1 MKVKFIVLILIT
13 LSGFPFPTA
22 GDAPK
27 RDYWPTQDWRVSA
40 PEEQGMKSAVLEK
53 LTTYVQEKL
62 PKTLSV
68 VVIRH
73 GYITYERYYSGGP
86 NDPRPI
92 WSATKAILSA
102 LVGIAIQQGQL
113 KSLDQKMMDFFSE
126 YTYKAAKEA
135 YDITIRHLLTMS
147 DGLAGNLQD
156 VFLSSMLSSPVRRNP
171 GKVFTYNCVSPQIIS
186 MIISKSTG
194 MNALV
199 FGKKHLFAP
208 LGMSSVIW
216 GGEYGDTR
224 GCYGMALT
232 PRDLAKFCYLFLN
245 MGVWEG
251 RQVVPADWVKESTRS
266 QIMVPRDDKYKSS
279 VGKYYIDRYGY
290 YWWVRP
296 KKAHPAYIAWGFGGQ
311 LGYVIPDLDCMVV
324 IATTD
329 EETQANMLAHIYLSI
344 VDDFVEP
351 SISNK

>member
-1 MKVKFIVLILIT
+1 MKFLLLILMA
-13 LSGFPFPTA
+13 LSAFPMPSA
-22 GDAPK
+22 GDGPK
-27 RDYWPTQDWRVSA
+27 RDYWPTNDWRVSA

-53 LTTYVQEKL
+53 LTKYVQEKL
-62 PKTLSV
+62 PKTQSV

-73 GYITYERYYSGGP
+73 GYITYEKYYSGGP

-113 KSLDQKMMDFFSE
+113 KGLDQKMMDFFPD
-126 YTYKAAKEA
+126 YTKEKVAKEV

-147 DGLAGNLQD
+147 DGVAGID
-156 VFLSSMLSSPVRRNP
+156 IDAFSPSMLSNPARRNP
-171 GKVFTYNCVSPQIIS
+171 GKEFTYNCASPQIIS

-199 FGKKHLFAP
+199 FGKKHLFTP

-216 GGEYGDTR
+216 GGDSGVTR

-232 PRDLAKFCYLFLN
+232 PRDLAKLGYLFLN

-251 RQVVPADWVKESTRS
+251 KQVVPAEWIKESTGTR
-266 QIMVPRDDKYKSS
+266 IMVPRDKKYKSA
-279 VGKYYIDRYGY
+279 VGKYYIDQYGY

-311 LGYVIPDLDCMVV
+311 LCYVIPDLDCVV
-324 IATTD
+324 IITTTD
-329 EETQANMLAHIYLSI
+329 QETQANMYGHIYLSI
-344 VDDFVEP
+344 IDDYIEP
-351 SISNK
+351 SISRD